1 MFYGLHEKID
11 QTGDNKADIMRK
23 NLESHIDVS
32 SQKYYIYILREIDVI
47 TIINIFSLE

>member
-11 QTGDNKADIMRK
+11 QTGDNKVDIMRK

-32 SQKYYIYILREIDVI
+32 SRKYYVLREKRCIDSH
-47 TIINIFSLE
+47 INICTLE

>member
-32 SQKYYIYILREIDVI
+32 CQIY
-47 TIINIFSLE
+47 TFFN